1 MNTKQNKC
9 KNVHTGFVYIII
21 QLVKAKDK
29 EKIMKEEKKIYMEEK
44 TIWSTVDF

>member
-9 KNVHTGFVYIII
+9 KKVHTGFIYIIV

-29 EKIMKEEKKIYMEEK
+29 EKIMKAEKKNLHGGENDLIN
-44 TIWSTVDF
+44 S